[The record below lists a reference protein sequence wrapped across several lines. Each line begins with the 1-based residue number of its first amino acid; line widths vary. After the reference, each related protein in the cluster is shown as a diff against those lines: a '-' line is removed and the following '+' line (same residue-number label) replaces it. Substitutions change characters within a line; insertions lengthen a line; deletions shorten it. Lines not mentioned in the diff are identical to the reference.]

1 MFLVARPIF
10 LEGMSKQ
17 LNIQARFTARI
28 TAGGECVLRIA
39 GATIFKVHLDGRLIH
54 HGPSPAARGYFRVD
68 EVSLGRELS
77 DAVLDIEV
85 AGYYDE
91 SYSFVKAESFV
102 CAEVVSDGEC
112 IAATG
117 RDFCGYRVTSREQRV
132 TRYSRQRHFSEVWDL
147 RRDDVPMA
155 VEVLDLSCAYLPRT
169 APLPAIARISMS
181 ECYCVGNFTVDEKS
195 PEQGIDP
202 LSEKL
207 NTRGFELSEITE
219 RPSLL
224 YSALRYNAER
234 AVVPMPSRVRSG
246 EYALFELPRNT
257 TGIFDLQFNA
267 SAGTELLIV
276 FEERLSDGQIL
287 SPTCWVNNIISV
299 KAEGECRF
307 ESFDIY
313 GYRYFAVFVIRGEL
327 SPTAID
333 VVTVKN
339 RAQSIPALNTDDAEL
354 LDIYDAAVET
364 YLDNS
369 LGIFMD
375 CPTRERAGWLCDSYF
390 TAQAEYALTGDT
402 EVETDFLDNYA
413 RATSDG
419 LPEGMLPMCYPADI
433 MRGKHIPQWTL
444 WLILELRDHK
454 CRRPDADMAKFLPV
468 LDRLLGYFSRYENE
482 LGLLEDLSGW
492 NFVEW
497 SRANDWTEGI
507 NFPTNML
514 YAEALDAMASLYGRS
529 DLSDKATA
537 IRARV
542 LEMCYDG
549 RYFHDQARRDENGA
563 PVVNGNISEACQYYA
578 FRFGVAVGERFES
591 LRQSLINDF
600 TPEGVVEGIERAN
613 ALMGLYMRME
623 LLLEWGE
630 RDKLI
635 SEIRS
640 FYGPMARISGTLWEH
655 KTGRNSMNHG
665 FASFVAVPMLKIFGE
680 KK

>member
-1 MFLVARPIF
+1 MFTIAKPIF
-10 LEGMSKQ
+10 LEGMSKRP
-17 LNIQARFTARI
+17 NTQARFTARI
-28 TAGGECVLRIA
+28 TASDECVLRIA
-39 GATIFKVHLDGRLIH
+39 GATIFKVHLDGKLIH

-68 EVSLGRELS
+68 EVSLGRGLS
-77 DAVLDIEV
+77 DAVLDVEV

-91 SYSFVKAESFV
+91 SYCFVKAESFI

-117 RDFCGYRVTSREQRV
+117 RDFCGYLVESREQKV

-147 RRDDVPMA
+147 RRADREMA
-155 VEVLDLSCAYLPRT
+155 VEVLEMSHTYLPRS
-169 APLPAIARISMS
+169 APLPVIIHNPMS
-181 ECYCVGNFTVDEKS
+181 ECYCVGGFTVDEKS
-195 PEQGIDP
+195 LEQGIDP
-202 LSEKL
+202 LTEKL
-207 NTRGFELSEITE
+207 NIRGFELSEITE
-219 RPSLL
+219 RPSML
-224 YSALRYNAER
+224 YSALRYKAER
-234 AVVPMPSRVRSG
+234 AVVPMPGLIRAG

-257 TGIFDLQFNA
+257 TGIFDLRFNA
-267 SAGTELLIV
+267 SAGTKLMIV
-276 FEERLSDGQIL
+276 FEERLYGNHVLDEV
-287 SPTCWVNNIISV
+287 CWVNNIISV
-299 KAEGECRF
+299 TADGECRF

-313 GYRYFAVFVIRGEL
+313 GYKYFAIFVLEGEL
-327 SPTAID
+327 SPISVDAVVIKND
-333 VVTVKN
+333 V
-339 RAQSIPALNTDDAEL
+339 QSIPALNTDDREL

-369 LGIFMD
+369 LGVFMD

-390 TAQAEYALTGDT
+390 TAQTEYALTGKTD
-402 EVETDFLDNYA
+402 VENDFLDNYA

-419 LPEGMLPMCYPADI
+419 LPEGMLPMCYPANI
-433 MRGKHIPQWTL
+433 MWEKHIPQWTL

-454 CRRPDADMAKFLPV
+454 RRNPDADMQKFLPV

-497 SRANDWTEGI
+497 SKANDWTEGI
-507 NFPTNML
+507 NFPSNML
-514 YAEALDAMASLYGRS
+514 YAEALDVMAELYGRN
-529 DLSDKATA
+529 DLAEKAEA
-537 IRARV
+537 IRSRV

-549 RYFHDQARRDENGA
+549 RYFHDQALRDESGK

-578 FRFGVAVGERFES
+578 FRFGVAVGERFEA
-591 LRQSLINDF
+591 LKQSLINEF
-600 TPEGVVEGIERAN
+600 TPDGVVEGIERAN

-630 RDKLI
+630 RDRLV

-640 FYGPMARISGTLWEH
+640 FYGPMARASGTLWEH
-655 KTGRNSMNHG
+655 KSGKNSLNHG
-665 FASFVAVPMLKIFGE
+665 FASFVAVPLLDIFG